1 MYRLVLYYLSALFAV
16 AVIFSFLGILSYNP
30 LSLILSAL
38 LIVITCFIANLIF
51 SKFFEVP
58 ANSESIYI
66 TALIL
71 VLVITPAMSSGDISF
86 MLWSSVLAMA
96 SKYIFAIKRKHIFNP
111 AAIGLFSASL
121 LTGYFATWWVGTLS
135 MLPFVL
141 IGGLLVA
148 KKMIKSDLIVSFFA
162 ASLLTIV
169 SLNFIRGFGILA
181 TTEKALFYSPLLFFA
196 FVMITEPFTTPPT
209 RTSRVIYG
217 ILTGFLFAPQVHIGS
232 FYITP
237 ESALLIGNVFSYIVS
252 PKGRLL
258 LILKEKIQ
266 IAPDIYDFIFKS
278 DRKLYFK
285 PGQYLEWTMG
295 HRKIDNRGNRRY
307 FTVASSPTEDEI
319 RMGVKFYPESSSFKK
334 SLLLM
339 KEGDKIMAS
348 QLAGEFVMPED
359 QNKKLVFIAGGIGV
373 TPFRS
378 MIKYLLDKGEKRS
391 ITFLYSNK
399 TAADIVYKDIFDKAG
414 TDLGIK
420 TVYVNTDEKGMIDA
434 KMIMEEVPDY
444 KERVFYISGPHGMV
458 ISFENTLKNLGV
470 KRGNIVTDFFPGF
483 N

>member
-1 MYRLVLYYLSALFAV
+1 
-16 AVIFSFLGILSYNP
+16 
-30 LSLILSAL
+30 
-38 LIVITCFIANLIF
+38 
-51 SKFFEVP
+51 
-58 ANSESIYI
+58 
-66 TALIL
+66 
-71 VLVITPAMSSGDISF
+71 
-86 MLWSSVLAMA
+86 
-96 SKYIFAIKRKHIFNP
+96 
-111 AAIGLFSASL
+111 
-121 LTGYFATWWVGTLS
+121 
-135 MLPFVL
+135 
-141 IGGLLVA
+141 
-148 KKMIKSDLIVSFFA
+148 
-162 ASLLTIV
+162 
-169 SLNFIRGFGILA
+169 
-181 TTEKALFYSPLLFFA
+181 
-196 FVMITEPFTTPPT
+196 
-209 RTSRVIYG
+209 
-217 ILTGFLFAPQVHIGS
+217 
-232 FYITP
+232 
-237 ESALLIGNVFSYIVS
+237 
-252 PKGRLL
+252 
-258 LILKEKIQ
+258 
-266 IAPDIYDFIFKS
+266 
-278 DRKLYFK
+278 
-285 PGQYLEWTMG
+285 
-295 HRKIDNRGNRRY
+295 
-307 FTVASSPTEDEI
+307 
-319 RMGVKFYPESSSFKK
+319 
-334 SLLLM
+334 M